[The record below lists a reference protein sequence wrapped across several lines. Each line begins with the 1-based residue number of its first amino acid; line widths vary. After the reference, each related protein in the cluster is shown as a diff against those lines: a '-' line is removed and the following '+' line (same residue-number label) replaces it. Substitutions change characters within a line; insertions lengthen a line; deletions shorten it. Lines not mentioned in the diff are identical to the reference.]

1 MLVEMGDLPRPD
13 PKLLMSSL
21 FMGGASKQN
30 GSKQSNSVAGTTGAG
45 VGGADSEQ
53 ADENRKRKIDQLQ
66 QGEDAAA
73 ADAAKIQRGRPSFI
87 WYFSTVEEVHQSIM
101 IWRCISGR
109 ELYLQS

>member
-1 MLVEMGDLPRPD
+1 VSGGGINLYLCSDGSDDYVCVFRMLVEMGDLPRPD

-87 WYFSTVEEVHQSIM
+87 
-101 IWRCISGR
+101 
-109 ELYLQS
+109 